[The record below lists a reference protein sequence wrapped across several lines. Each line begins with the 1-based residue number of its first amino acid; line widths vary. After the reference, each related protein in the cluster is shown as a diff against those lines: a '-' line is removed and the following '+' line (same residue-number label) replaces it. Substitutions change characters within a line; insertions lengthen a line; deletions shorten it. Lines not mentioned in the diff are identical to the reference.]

1 MLFWEGLKKS
11 IHQYIQACDVCQ
23 RNKYQTLSPAR
34 LLQPL
39 PIPSQTWLDL
49 SMDFIRGLPKACGV
63 DIILVVIDRLT
74 KYAHCVAIAHPYT
87 AKDVAVVF
95 VKEIVRLHGFPS
107 SIVTDKDRVFMSS
120 FWMELFKPAGTR
132 LKYSSAYH
140 PQLDRQTEV
149 VNRCLET
156 YLRCFSGTKPK
167 Q

>member
-1 MLFWEGLKKS
+1 
-11 IHQYIQACDVCQ
+11 
-23 RNKYQTLSPAR
+23 
-34 LLQPL
+34 
-39 PIPSQTWLDL
+39 
-49 SMDFIRGLPKACGV
+49 MDFIGGLPKACGV

-95 VKEIVRLHGFPS
+95 VKEIIRLHGFPS

-140 PQLDRQTEV
+140 PNWIGKQRLLTAIWRLISSVSQEPNPSNSLSGLVGQNIGSTPTTTG
-149 VNRCLET
+149 L
-156 YLRCFSGTKPK
+156 LRSLPSRLFMGKIHRPL
-167 Q
+167 